1 MVLSLLPTRVLAVH
15 ELSIVYS
22 IVQTVT
28 AALASDPAGD
38 GLQRVS
44 CVRLQVGALSGVTI
58 DAMQFS
64 YDLATEGTA
73 LAGSRLEIEQLPV
86 TIYCSTCSAV
96 REIEGVQRFRCPV
109 CDRPSGDIRQG
120 RELEIVAVELET
132 NLFAANDATEMAD
145 HPH

>member
-1 MVLSLLPTRVLAVH
+1 VH

-28 AALASDPAGD
+28 AALASDPAGID
-38 GLQRVS
+38 SQRVS

-58 DAMQFS
+58 DALLFS
-64 YDLATEGTA
+64 YDLATDGTA

-86 TIYCSTCSAV
+86 TIYCATCAEI

-109 CDRPSGDIRQG
+109 CDTPSGDIRQG
-120 RELEIVAVELET
+120 RELEIVSVELET
-132 NLFAANDATEMAD
+132 NLFAASREPAMED
-145 HPH
+145 HPR